1 MPQLHNF
8 DSSAGSKSEN
18 LRDTG
23 SSQYPDLQLRP
34 PKRACRNL
42 GSIHRVSDDCCCSQ
56 HNWIAGYIICQRI
69 LPCIILIL
77 GLFFI
82 PESPRWLEKMGLMED
97 FEVSLQVFRAFDTNI
112 SIEVNEI
119 KV

>member
-42 GSIHRVSDDCCCSQ
+42 GSIHR
-56 HNWIAGYIICQRI
+56 GI